1 MPAVPTPI
9 LKSYEVTSVD
19 RKEVLRYLGYRG
31 QEVTPELDAR
41 LDDAIARCLSIGK
54 PRSSLA
60 TFDIAGREELPDGTP
75 QVDLKGTALV
85 LQGKSMRRHM
95 DGAVR
100 VGVLAVTIGMGVER
114 ELKRL
119 SLTDHLGQVLFDA
132 AATTMV
138 ERAADAAEATLVG
151 MAARDG
157 LYTNFRFSPGYG
169 DMPMTTQPVLL
180 DALDARRRLGITL
193 SPTLLMTPTK
203 SVTAVLGMFTTP
215 QKSTHASCA
224 DCFCRAFCNLR
235 ATTGRTCHD

>member
-1 MPAVPTPI
+1 MPVAPT
-9 LKSYEVTSVD
+9 LKSYQIDALD

-41 LDDAIARCLSIGK
+41 LDAAIASCLAIGRARASI
-54 PRSSLA
+54 A
-60 TFDIAGREELPDGTP
+60 VYDVAGREELPDGTP
-75 QVDLKGTALV
+75 QVTLADTALTLV
-85 LQGKSMRRHM
+85 GTSMQRHM
-95 DGAVR
+95 RGAR
-100 VGVLAVTIGMGVER
+100 KVGVLAVTIGMGVER

-151 MAARDG
+151 MAAREG

-169 DMPMTTQPVLL
+169 DMPMQTQHVLL
-180 DALDARRRLGITL
+180 DALDARRLGITL

-203 SVTAVLGMFTTP
+203 SVTAVVGMFDAP
-215 QKSTHASCA
+215 QPSTHASCA

-235 ATTGRTCHD
+235 AATGRTCHD

>member
-1 MPAVPTPI
+1 MPVAPT
-9 LKSYEVTSVD
+9 LKSYQIDALD

-41 LDDAIARCLSIGK
+41 LDSAIASCLAIGRARASIAVY
-54 PRSSLA
+54 RV
-60 TFDIAGREELPDGTP
+60 AGREELPDGTP
-75 QVDLKGTALV
+75 QVTLADTALTLV
-85 LQGKSMRRHM
+85 GTSMQRHM
-95 DGAVR
+95 RGAR
-100 VGVLAVTIGMGVER
+100 KVGVLAVTIGMGVER

-119 SLTDHLGQVLFDA
+119 SLTDRLGQVLFDA

-151 MAARDG
+151 MAAREG

-169 DMPMTTQPVLL
+169 DMPMQTQHVLL
-180 DALDARRRLGITL
+180 DALDARRLGITL

-203 SVTAVLGMFTTP
+203 SVTAVVGMFDAP
-215 QKSTHASCA
+215 QPSTHASCA

-235 ATTGRTCHD
+235 AATGRTCHD

>member
-1 MPAVPTPI
+1 MPVAPT
-9 LKSYEVTSVD
+9 LTSYQIDALD
-19 RKEVLRYLGYRG
+19 RNEVLRYLGYHG
-31 QEVTPELDAR
+31 QEVTPELDDR
-41 LDDAIARCLSIGK
+41 LDEAIARCLAIGRARASIAVY
-54 PRSSLA
+54 RV
-60 TFDIAGREELPDGTP
+60 AGREDLPDGTP
-75 QVDLKGTALV
+75 QIALEDTALTLV
-85 LQGKSMRRHM
+85 GSSMRRHM
-95 DGAVR
+95 AGAR
-100 VGVLAVTIGMGVER
+100 KVGVLAVTIGMGVER

-151 MAARDG
+151 MAAREG

-169 DMPMTTQPVLL
+169 DMPMQTQPVLL

-203 SVTAVLGMFTTP
+203 SVTAVVGMFDTP
-215 QKSTHASCA
+215 QPSTHASCA

>member
-1 MPAVPTPI
+1 MPVAPT
-9 LKSYEVTSVD
+9 LKSYQIDALD

-41 LDDAIARCLSIGK
+41 LDAAIASCLAIGRARASI
-54 PRSSLA
+54 A
-60 TFDIAGREELPDGTP
+60 VYDVAGREELPDGTP
-75 QVDLKGTALV
+75 QVTLADTALTLV
-85 LQGKSMRRHM
+85 GTSMQRHM
-95 DGAVR
+95 RGAR
-100 VGVLAVTIGMGVER
+100 KVGVLAVTLFRSVER

-119 SLTDHLGQVLFDA
+119 SLTDRLGQVLFDA

-151 MAARDG
+151 MAAREG

-169 DMPMTTQPVLL
+169 DMPMQTQHVLL
-180 DALDARRRLGITL
+180 DALDARRLGITL

-203 SVTAVLGMFTTP
+203 SVTAVVGMFDAP
-215 QKSTHASCA
+215 QPSTHASCA

-235 ATTGRTCHD
+235 AATGRTCHD

>member
-1 MPAVPTPI
+1 MPVAPT
-9 LKSYEVTSVD
+9 LKSYQIDALD

-41 LDDAIARCLSIGK
+41 LDAAIASCLAIGRARASI
-54 PRSSLA
+54 A
-60 TFDIAGREELPDGTP
+60 VYDVAGQEELPDGTP
-75 QVDLKGTALV
+75 QVTLADTALTLV
-85 LQGKSMRRHM
+85 GTSMQRHM
-95 DGAVR
+95 RGAR
-100 VGVLAVTIGMGVER
+100 KVGVLAVTIGMGVER

-119 SLTDHLGQVLFDA
+119 SLTDRLGQVLFDA

-151 MAARDG
+151 MAAREG

-169 DMPMTTQPVLL
+169 DMPMQTQHVLL
-180 DALDARRRLGITL
+180 DALDARRLGITL

-203 SVTAVLGMFTTP
+203 SVTAVVGMFDAP
-215 QKSTHASCA
+215 QPSTHASCA

-235 ATTGRTCHD
+235 AATGRTCHD

>member
-1 MPAVPTPI
+1 MPVAPT
-9 LKSYEVTSVD
+9 LTSYQIDALD

-31 QEVTPELDAR
+31 QKVTPELDGR
-41 LDDAIARCLSIGK
+41 LDQAIASCLAIGRARASIAVY
-54 PRSSLA
+54 RV
-60 TFDIAGREELPDGTP
+60 AGREELPDGTP
-75 QVDLKGTALV
+75 QVTLEDTALTLV
-85 LQGKSMRRHM
+85 GTSMRRHM
-95 DGAVR
+95 AGAR
-100 VGVLAVTIGMGVER
+100 KVG
-114 ELKRL
+114 L

-151 MAARDG
+151 MAAREG

-169 DMPMTTQPVLL
+169 DMPMQTQPVLL

-203 SVTAVLGMFTTP
+203 SVTAVVGMFDTP
-215 QKSTHASCA
+215 QPSTHASCA

>member
-1 MPAVPTPI
+1 MPVAPT
-9 LKSYEVTSVD
+9 LKSYQIDALD

-41 LDDAIARCLSIGK
+41 LDAAIASCLAIGRARASIAVY
-54 PRSSLA
+54 RV
-60 TFDIAGREELPDGTP
+60 AGREELPDGTP
-75 QVDLKGTALV
+75 QVTLADTALTLV
-85 LQGKSMRRHM
+85 GTSMQRHM
-95 DGAVR
+95 RGAR
-100 VGVLAVTIGMGVER
+100 KVGVLAVTIGMGVER

-119 SLTDHLGQVLFDA
+119 SLTDRLGQVLFDA

-151 MAARDG
+151 MAAREG

-169 DMPMTTQPVLL
+169 DMPMQTQHVLL
-180 DALDARRRLGITL
+180 DALDARRLGITL

-203 SVTAVLGMFTTP
+203 SVTAVVGMFDAP
-215 QKSTHASCA
+215 QPSTHASCA

-235 ATTGRTCHD
+235 AATGRTCHD

>member
-1 MPAVPTPI
+1 MPVAPT
-9 LKSYEVTSVD
+9 LKSYQIDALD

-41 LDDAIARCLSIGK
+41 LDAAIASCLAIGRARASI
-54 PRSSLA
+54 A
-60 TFDIAGREELPDGTP
+60 VYDVAGREELPDGTP
-75 QVDLKGTALV
+75 QVTLADTALTLV
-85 LQGKSMRRHM
+85 GTSMQRHM
-95 DGAVR
+95 RGAR
-100 VGVLAVTIGMGVER
+100 KVGVLAVTIGMGVER

-119 SLTDHLGQVLFDA
+119 SLTDRLGQVLFDA

-151 MAARDG
+151 MAAREG

-169 DMPMTTQPVLL
+169 DMPMQTQHVLL
-180 DALDARRRLGITL
+180 DALDARRLGITL

-203 SVTAVLGMFTTP
+203 SVTAVVGMFDAP
-215 QKSTHASCA
+215 QPSTHASCA

-235 ATTGRTCHD
+235 AATGRTCHD

>member
-1 MPAVPTPI
+1 MPVAPT
-9 LKSYEVTSVD
+9 LKSYQIDALD
-19 RKEVLRYLGYRG
+19 RKEVLRYLGYHG

-41 LDDAIARCLSIGK
+41 LDAAIASCLAIGRARASI
-54 PRSSLA
+54 A
-60 TFDIAGREELPDGTP
+60 VYDVAGREELPDGTP
-75 QVDLKGTALV
+75 QVTLADTALTLV
-85 LQGKSMRRHM
+85 GTSMQRHM
-95 DGAVR
+95 AGAR
-100 VGVLAVTIGMGVER
+100 KVGVLAVTIGMGVER

-151 MAARDG
+151 MAAREG

-169 DMPMTTQPVLL
+169 DMPMQTQHVLL
-180 DALDARRRLGITL
+180 DALDARRLGITL

-203 SVTAVLGMFTTP
+203 SVTAVVGMFDASQP
-215 QKSTHASCA
+215 STHASCA

-235 ATTGRTCHD
+235 AATGRTCHD

>member
-1 MPAVPTPI
+1 MPVAPT
-9 LKSYEVTSVD
+9 LKSYQIDALD

-41 LDDAIARCLSIGK
+41 LDSAIASCLAIGRARASIAVY
-54 PRSSLA
+54 RV
-60 TFDIAGREELPDGTP
+60 AGREELPDGTP
-75 QVDLKGTALV
+75 QVTLADTALTLV
-85 LQGKSMRRHM
+85 GTSMQRHM
-95 DGAVR
+95 RGAR
-100 VGVLAVTIGMGVER
+100 KVGVLAVTIGMGVER

-151 MAARDG
+151 MAAREG

-169 DMPMTTQPVLL
+169 DMPMQTQHVLL
-180 DALDARRRLGITL
+180 DALDARRLGITL

-203 SVTAVLGMFTTP
+203 SVTAVVGMFDAP
-215 QKSTHASCA
+215 QPSTHASCA

-235 ATTGRTCHD
+235 AATGRTCHD

>member
-1 MPAVPTPI
+1 MPVAPT
-9 LKSYEVTSVD
+9 LTSYQIDALD

-31 QEVTPELDAR
+31 QEVTPELDGR
-41 LDDAIARCLSIGK
+41 LDAAIASCLAIG
-54 PRSSLA
+54 RARAS
-60 TFDIAGREELPDGTP
+60 
-75 QVDLKGTALV
+75 
-85 LQGKSMRRHM
+85 SMRRHM
-95 DGAVR
+95 AGAR
-100 VGVLAVTIGMGVER
+100 KVGVLAVTIGMGVER

-151 MAARDG
+151 MAAREG

-169 DMPMTTQPVLL
+169 DMPMQTQPVLL

-203 SVTAVLGMFTTP
+203 SVTAVVGMFDTP
-215 QKSTHASCA
+215 QPSTHASCA

>member
-1 MPAVPTPI
+1 MPVAPT
-9 LKSYEVTSVD
+9 LKSYQIDALD

-41 LDDAIARCLSIGK
+41 LDAAIASCLAIGRARASI
-54 PRSSLA
+54 A
-60 TFDIAGREELPDGTP
+60 VYDVAGREELPDGTP
-75 QVDLKGTALV
+75 QVTLTDTALTLV
-85 LQGKSMRRHM
+85 GTSMQRHM
-95 DGAVR
+95 RGAR
-100 VGVLAVTIGMGVER
+100 KVGVLAVTIGMGVER

-119 SLTDHLGQVLFDA
+119 SLTDHLDQVLFDA

-138 ERAADAAEATLVG
+138 ERAADATLVG
-151 MAARDG
+151 MAAREG

-169 DMPMTTQPVLL
+169 DMPMQTQPVLL

-203 SVTAVLGMFTTP
+203 SVTAVVGMFDAP
-215 QKSTHASCA
+215 QPSTHASCA

>member
-1 MPAVPTPI
+1 MPVAPT
-9 LKSYEVTSVD
+9 LKSYQIDALD

-41 LDDAIARCLSIGK
+41 LDAAIASCLAIGRARASIAVY
-54 PRSSLA
+54 RV
-60 TFDIAGREELPDGTP
+60 AGREELPDGTP
-75 QVDLKGTALV
+75 QVTLADTALTLV
-85 LQGKSMRRHM
+85 GTSMQRHM
-95 DGAVR
+95 RGAR
-100 VGVLAVTIGMGVER
+100 KVGVLAVTIGMGVER

-151 MAARDG
+151 MAAREG

-169 DMPMTTQPVLL
+169 DMPMQTQHVLL
-180 DALDARRRLGITL
+180 DALDARRLGITL

-203 SVTAVLGMFTTP
+203 SVTAVVGMFDAP
-215 QKSTHASCA
+215 QPSTHASCA

-235 ATTGRTCHD
+235 AATGRTCHD

>member
-1 MPAVPTPI
+1 MPVAPT
-9 LKSYEVTSVD
+9 LKSYQIDALD

-41 LDDAIARCLSIGK
+41 LDAAIASCLAIGRARASI
-54 PRSSLA
+54 A
-60 TFDIAGREELPDGTP
+60 VYDVAGQEELPDGTP
-75 QVDLKGTALV
+75 QVTLADTALTLV
-85 LQGKSMRRHM
+85 GTSMQRHM
-95 DGAVR
+95 RGAR
-100 VGVLAVTIGMGVER
+100 KVGVLAVTIGMGVER

-151 MAARDG
+151 MAAREG

-169 DMPMTTQPVLL
+169 DMPMQTQHVLL
-180 DALDARRRLGITL
+180 DALDARRLGITL

-203 SVTAVLGMFTTP
+203 SVTAVVGMFDAP
-215 QKSTHASCA
+215 QPSTHASCA

-235 ATTGRTCHD
+235 AATGRTCHD

>member
-1 MPAVPTPI
+1 MPVAPT
-9 LKSYEVTSVD
+9 LKSYQIDALD

-41 LDDAIARCLSIGK
+41 LDAAIASCLAIGRARASI
-54 PRSSLA
+54 A
-60 TFDIAGREELPDGTP
+60 VYDVAGREELPDGTP
-75 QVDLKGTALV
+75 QVTLTDTALTLV
-85 LQGKSMRRHM
+85 GTSMQRHM
-95 DGAVR
+95 RGAR
-100 VGVLAVTIGMGVER
+100 KVGVLAVTIGMGVER

-119 SLTDHLGQVLFDA
+119 SLTDHLDQVLFDA

-138 ERAADAAEATLVG
+138 ERAAEATLVG
-151 MAARDG
+151 MAAREG

-169 DMPMTTQPVLL
+169 DMPMQTQPVLL

-203 SVTAVLGMFTTP
+203 SVTAVVGMFDAP
-215 QKSTHASCA
+215 QPSTHASCA

>member
-1 MPAVPTPI
+1 MPVVPI
-9 LKSYEVTSVD
+9 LKSYQIDSID

-41 LDDAIARCLSIGK
+41 LDGAIARCLSIGQ
-54 PRSSLA
+54 PRASLA
-60 TFDIAGREELPDGTP
+60 TFDVAGQEELPDGTP
-75 QVDLKGTALV
+75 QVDLEGTALT
-85 LQGKSMRRHM
+85 LRGKSMRKHM

-100 VGVLAVTIGMGVER
+100 VGVFAVTIGMGVER

-119 SLTDHLGQVLFDA
+119 SLTDNLGQVLFDA

-151 MAARDG
+151 IAARDG

-169 DMPMTTQPVLL
+169 DMPMDTQPILL
-180 DALDARRRLGITL
+180 DTLDARRRLGITL

-203 SVTAVLGMFTTP
+203 SVTAVLGMFKTP